1 MKKNLFI
8 TLMCVSIIASMCF
21 ATGAS
26 AIGTLE
32 APAGEGNWGL
42 SLQQYSDRNIIY
54 MQNWGGHNVWTARS
68 NREGYGDC
76 FRLKEN
82 GHTNWVYVGTVSSS
96 APSNLL
102 TIGTTY
108 TLSVDYAPGPRG
120 MGWPSVGLKIDVGG
134 QTITFSEMDN
144 PNAKEWKTFSSD
156 FTATNQNVSPKLQL
170 TTSGADIYLDDLVI
184 TEKSTGNVVF
194 YQSFDK
200 LRTVQ
205 SNWGYEPSP
214 PWYAETKAVPF
225 YGIPGDDIIGVID
238 RGDSNGYAAY
248 IRNTKGYEVSW
259 RFSDMEAIVRALPAG
274 TSCKVKY
281 DYVYCDAPDSSTVYL
296 ADRMSWTEY
305 ATYQNSSNTWH
316 TVEYT
321 FSSASDTQCGFKI
334 KSSCRMC
341 VDNLTVTVG
350 DNVIAKK
357 DFNVVPLLA
366 GPNQFIV
373 EPATLSQSSS
383 TMTVSAKVTNS
394 YTEAKNLL
402 FITAIYSGDDLE
414 GFEYTQPSIAGD
426 ARGINH
432 TTTVSK
438 TVNVSGKTGKTFKA
452 FLWDDFEHITA
463 LANHAVTKTIE

>member
-1 MKKNLFI
+1 MKKNLFR
-8 TLMCVSIIASMCF
+8 TLICLSIIASMFF

-281 DYVYCDAPDSSTVYL
+281 DYVYCDVSVNTTQYL
-296 ADRMSWTEY
+296 ADRMSWEKV
-305 ATYQNSSNTWH
+305 ATYQNTGNGWH

-321 FSSASDTQCGFKI
+321 FSSTSTTQCGFQI
-334 KSSCRMC
+334 QPGCRMC
-341 VDNLTVTVG
+341 VDNLEVTVG
-350 DNVIAKK
+350 GNVIAKK
-357 DFNVVPLLA
+357 DFNTVPLWSA
-366 GPNQFIV
+366 HSEFIV
-373 EPATLSQSSS
+373 EPITLSQAGN
-383 TMTVSAKVTNS
+383 TMTASAKVTNS
-394 YTEAKNLL
+394 FADTKSVSL
-402 FITAIYSGDDLE
+402 ITAIYNNNVLEDIDCINLDIVGD
-414 GFEYTQPSIAGD
+414 P
-426 ARGINH
+426 RGINH
-432 TTTVSK
+432 TTTINSEIG
-438 TVNVSGKTGKTFKA
+438 VSGKAGKTFKA
-452 FLWDDFEHITA
+452 FLWDMDRIESFVA
-463 LANHAVTKTIE
+463 SKTKTID